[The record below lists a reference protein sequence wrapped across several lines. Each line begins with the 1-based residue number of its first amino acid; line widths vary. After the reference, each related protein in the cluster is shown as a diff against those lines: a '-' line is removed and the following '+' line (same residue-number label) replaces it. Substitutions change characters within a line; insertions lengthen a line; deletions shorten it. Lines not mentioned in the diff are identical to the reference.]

1 MAYGERICVEEGG
14 GGVREWER
22 EMEMEMEMEMEID
35 AQELAD
41 ARIHQR
47 P

>member
-22 EMEMEMEMEMEID
+22 EMEMEMEMEID

-41 ARIHQR
+41 ARIYQR

>member
-14 GGVREWER
+14 GGVREW
-22 EMEMEMEMEMEID
+22 EMEMEMEID